1 MSSEQIWVT
10 FGLLGQFLFSGRWIV
25 QWFISEKLGR
35 SVVPTLFWYLSLGGG
50 LVLLC
55 YAIYRQDPVFIL
67 GQAMGSAVYLRNL
80 FLIYREKATAEA
92 RV

>member
-1 MSSEQIWVT
+1 
-10 FGLLGQFLFSGRWIV
+10 
-25 QWFISEKLGR
+25 
-35 SVVPTLFWYLSLGGG
+35 VPMLFWYLSLGGG

-80 FLIYREKATAEA
+80 FLIYREKAAAEA
-92 RV
+92 

>member
-1 MSSEQIWVT
+1 MSSEQIWVA

-50 LVLLC
+50 AVLLC
-55 YAIYRQDPVFIL
+55 YAIYRRDPVFIL

-80 FLIYREKATAEA
+80 FLIYRERAAAEA
-92 RV
+92 